1 MKPKV
6 ILLPGVLY
14 LVTALAACTTQD
26 QQIVQDLENMPGVTC
41 DIGADNQTHCHP
53 DTVPAARTP

>member
-1 MKPKV
+1 MKLKV
-6 ILLPGVLY
+6 ILLPGVLC
-14 LVTALAACTTQD
+14 LAALAACTTQD
-26 QQIVQDLENMPGVTC
+26 QQIVTDLENMPGVTC